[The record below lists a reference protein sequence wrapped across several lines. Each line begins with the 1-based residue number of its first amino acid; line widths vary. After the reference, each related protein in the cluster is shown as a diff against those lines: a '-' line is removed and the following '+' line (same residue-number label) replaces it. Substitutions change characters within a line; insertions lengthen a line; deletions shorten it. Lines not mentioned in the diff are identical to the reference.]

1 MQVEMEGDALQR
13 TAEAVAA
20 TPEAMLGLEPAP
32 VVGTEGTGLGQQMTD
47 QPLETEEGETF
58 WVLMGKDF
66 ATLRAPV
73 LTGPLIS
80 NFKSQVMLYVCER
93 ESFVHI

>member
-58 WVLMGKDF
+58 
-66 ATLRAPV
+66 
-73 LTGPLIS
+73 
-80 NFKSQVMLYVCER
+80 
-93 ESFVHI
+93 

>member
-66 ATLRAPV
+66 
-73 LTGPLIS
+73 
-80 NFKSQVMLYVCER
+80 
-93 ESFVHI
+93 H